1 MTVMLWGLSKLLSKK
16 RKKDCVIAM
25 NNPQKISPTFYL
37 SVDEY
42 EVVGKPV
49 LYIFVPES
57 SQVHRCNGKIFDRNE
72 DRGLDI
78 SSWKR

>member
-1 MTVMLWGLSKLLSKK
+1 
-16 RKKDCVIAM
+16 M

-37 SVDEY
+37 SVE
-42 EVVGKPV
+42 EVEIDGKAV

-72 DRGLDI
+72 DGDMDI
-78 SSWKR
+78 TDNTNLVSEVYIRKQGTYAENRI